1 MYELFQRKYIDVEI
15 DEYDLLYWEALKHN
29 KYGFVY
35 IKNPHYMV
43 NGDDREFLIR
53 KPTPKERREIIINT
67 VIECNG
73 RTFAIS
79 TLAERLGVTD
89 RTIQT
94 ILRQLEKE
102 GLIEI
107 IPQKNKNG
115 SQTRNAYRYIG
126 PACEKYGSGLT
137 LKALYNTR
145 QNVGFRDWAWKEHE
159 FSHNK
164 TWHSI
169 YPLCKEKFKT
179 RIARGK
185 YLQENNL
192 PLVVPEDIKYLV
204 LRYCYWQG
212 ERKKLSNDVIYSND
226 GTKKIPIEPL
236 GRTETVPFFNY
247 TLSVEISG
255 TKENPQIRIFDAE
268 TKYKF
273 GSFNWFEENIIISEK
288 PIDENNTEQF
298 FILGDFTTK

>member
-1 MYELFQRKYIDVEI
+1 MNELFTSKYIYAEV
-15 DEYDLLYWEALKHN
+15 DEFDLLYWEALKHN

-43 NGDDREFLIR
+43 NGDDRKFLIR

-67 VIECNG
+67 TIECNG

-115 SQTRNAYRYIG
+115 AQTRNAYRYIG
-126 PACEKYGSGLT
+126 VPCKVYGSGLT
-137 LKALYNTR
+137 LKALYNTK

-159 FSHNK
+159 FAHNK
-164 TWHSI
+164 TWHCI

-179 RIARGK
+179 RIARK
-185 YLQENNL
+185 RYLQENNL

-204 LRYCYWQG
+204 LRYCYWRG
-212 ERKKLSNDVIYSND
+212 EKQKLSNDVIYSND
-226 GTKKIPIEPL
+226 GTIKIPIEPL
-236 GRTETVPFFNY
+236 GRTETVQFFEY

-255 TKENPQIRIFDAE
+255 TKENPQIRLFDAA
-268 TKYKF
+268 TKQKL
-273 GSFNWFEENIIISEK
+273 GSFNWFEENIILSEK
-288 PIDENNTEQF
+288 TIDDNNIEQF
-298 FILGDFTTK
+298 FILGDFTTR